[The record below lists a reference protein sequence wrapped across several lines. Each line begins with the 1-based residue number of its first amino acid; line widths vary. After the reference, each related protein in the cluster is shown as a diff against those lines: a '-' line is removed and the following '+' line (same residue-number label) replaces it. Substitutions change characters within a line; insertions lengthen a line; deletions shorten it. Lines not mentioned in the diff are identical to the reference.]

1 MQDPADLIEQLKA
14 ALSEPDTDDATYNL
28 RMVHEMLGL
37 PIPEYLEV
45 N

>member
-1 MQDPADLIEQLKA
+1 MQSPAELLEELKA

-37 PIPEYLEV
+37 SIPEYLEV
-45 N
+45 K